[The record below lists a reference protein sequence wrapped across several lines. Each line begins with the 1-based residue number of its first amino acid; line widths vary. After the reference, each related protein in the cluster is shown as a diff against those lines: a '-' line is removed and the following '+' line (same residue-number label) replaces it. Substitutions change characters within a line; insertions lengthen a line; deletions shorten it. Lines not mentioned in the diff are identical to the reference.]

1 MIGILIMKYDED
13 ITFEGSIAVTC
24 NFNFYKCKNRLKEL
38 IIFKTLYF
46 YRVQRKESLRC

>member
-24 NFNFYKCKNRLKEL
+24 NYTKLP
-38 IIFKTLYF
+38 
-46 YRVQRKESLRC
+46 